1 MVHRSTVPG
10 ILTGEAT
17 REELL
22 GTRGLLAPP
31 QALGPVCPG
40 FRVFG
45 TAKPRGSACPAP

>member
-1 MVHRSTVPG
+1 MHHSTVPG

-40 FRVFG
+40 SRAFG
-45 TAKPRGSACPAP
+45 TAKLQGSACLAP

>member
-22 GTRGLLAPP
+22 GARGMLVPP
-31 QALGPVCPG
+31 QALGRVCPG
-40 FRVFG
+40 FRAFG
-45 TAKPRGSACPAP
+45 MAKT